1 MKNRY
6 AILAATFLLW
16 TLVGV
21 LGKAVF
27 MLFYADLLSGTSAA
41 DWLSVLWHGLRLDIA
56 IAGYLTMV
64 PALMLIVTL
73 WHNSRIVTATWK
85 GYMMLTAA
93 LSAVAYIVNIGLYG
107 YWGFPLDST
116 PLLYLRTSPADAMAS
131 MTFWQMAG
139 GAAAI
144 VITACLIYLL
154 FVKTVNLKKLRPAV
168 GIASLWHSLL
178 LLIIT
183 ASLIIPIR
191 GGLSTGTNHT
201 GSVYFSS
208 NMRLNHAAVN
218 PIFCFVESA
227 THQENIGERYRFM
240 DDAEAVRLTE
250 PMMHTTLRTDT
261 ADVALRTD
269 GKTNVM
275 YVILEG
281 FSRYIMSDAGNVK
294 GVTPCLDAIADSAIF
309 FTQFYANTFRTDRAL
324 PALLSALPSQPTMSI
339 MDQPAKSNRLP
350 SMAATLRKNGYN
362 TAFYYGGDADYSNMR
377 SYLMAT
383 GFSTVVA
390 EENFERKLRTGK
402 WGVADGPMLQRV
414 AADAA
419 TAKQPFFCV
428 ALTGSSHEPFDVP
441 GHSALKEPE
450 LNAFHYADSCLGRFI
465 TTLKASEVW
474 KNTLVVIVPDHLGA
488 YPKNIDNYQFWRYR
502 LPLIFTGGVVEKP
515 QRINTLG
522 CQTDIPA
529 TVLAMLGYDH
539 SDMPFSRDMLDP
551 AAPHFAFFALDDGMG
566 LVTDKAAMIH
576 DNHAGKIVTSE
587 GEAADSLL
595 PSAKAYLQKV
605 YDYLVDN

>member
-6 AILAATFLLW
+6 VLFTVIFVLW
-16 TLVGV
+16 TLVGMA
-21 LGKAVF
+21 GKIVF
-27 MLFYADLLSGTSAA
+27 MLFYAGLLDGTSAA

-56 IAGYLTMV
+56 IAGYLTML
-64 PALMLIVTL
+64 PALLLIVTL
-73 WHNSRIVTATWK
+73 WHNSRIVTGVWK
-85 GYMMLTAA
+85 GYMAVAAA
-93 LSAVAYIVNIGLYG
+93 LTAVAYIVNIGLYG

-144 VITACLIYLL
+144 IITAVLIYLF
-154 FVKTVNLKKLRPAV
+154 FVKTVRLKPLRPAA
-168 GIASLWHSLL
+168 GAARWLHSLMIL
-178 LLIIT
+178 VLT
-183 ASLIIPIR
+183 ALLIIPIR

-227 THQENIGERYRFM
+227 THQENIGEQYRFM

-250 PMMHTTLRTDT
+250 SMKHT
-261 ADVALRTD
+261 ALRTD
-269 GKTNVM
+269 SAAVAIQTDGRTSVM

-294 GVTPCLDAIADSAIF
+294 GVTPCLDAIADSAVY
-309 FTQFYANTFRTDRAL
+309 FTNFYANSFRTDRAL

-350 SMAATLRKNGYN
+350 SMAATMRKNGYK
-362 TAFYYGGDADYSNMR
+362 TTFFYGGDADYSNMR

-390 EENFERKLRTGK
+390 EENFDRKLRTGK
-402 WGVADGPMLQRV
+402 WGVADGPLFQRV
-414 AADAA
+414 IEETAAADG
-419 TAKQPFFCV
+419 PFFSV
-428 ALTGSSHEPFDVP
+428 VLTGSSHEPFDVP

-465 TTLKASEVW
+465 SSLKQSKVW
-474 KNTLVVIVPDHLGA
+474 ENTLVVIVPDHLGA

-502 LPLIFTGGVVEKP
+502 LPLVFTGGVVKQP
-515 QRINTLG
+515 QRVSTIG

-529 TVLAMLGYDH
+529 TVLALLGYDH
-539 SDMPFSRDMLDP
+539 SDMPFSRDMFDP
-551 AAPHFAFFALDDGMG
+551 HAPHFAFFTLDDGMG
-566 LVTDKAAMIH
+566 LVTDSAAMIH

-587 GEAADSLL
+587 GTAADALL
-595 PSAKAYLQKV
+595 PHAKAYLQKV
-605 YDYLVDN
+605 YDYLVDK